1 MFGNK
6 NLIIFNKMIN
16 NKNKYLFKT
25 IAISVFIL
33 FLFNISITYGA
44 GLVPCGGGTEPACD
58 FNQFIIM
65 AQTVI
70 NFILGLSVTVAVIMF
85 TYAGVLYLTASGAQD
100 QIKKA
105 HKIFTNVLIGFIVI
119 ISAWLVINTIAN
131 ALLDKT
137 NFDTYLNSQ

>member
-1 MFGNK
+1 
-6 NLIIFNKMIN
+6 MIKN
-16 NKNKYLFKT
+16 NKSEYLFKIIT
-25 IAISVFIL
+25 ISIFVL
-33 FLFNISITYGA
+33 FLFNVSVVYGA
-44 GLVPCGGGTEPACD
+44 GLVPCGGGGAEPACD
-58 FNQFIIM
+58 FNQFIVM
-65 AQTVI
+65 AQTII

-85 TYAGVLYLTASGAQD
+85 TYAGILYLTASGAQD

-137 NFDTYLNSQ
+137 NFDTYLNQTGQTN